1 MENLSIVESD
11 NLLLYESIIE
21 RGLKTFVEVGGALLA
36 IRESKLYRQEYGTF
50 EEYCKGR
57 WSIERRRAYQLIDA
71 SIVVSN
77 ITNDVK
83 NFSHRWLCWIQQL
96 RHLSVGRLVAVRC
109 STAPCNTP
117 QTSHTPVDITCF
129 LE

>member
-50 EEYCKGR
+50 EEYCQER
-57 WSIERRRAYQLIDA
+57 WGLKERQAYRLMDA
-71 SIVVSN
+71 SAVVAHLESCQ
-77 ITNDVK
+77 IG
-83 NFSHRWLCWIQQL
+83 QL
-96 RHLSVGRLVAVRC
+96 
-109 STAPCNTP
+109 
-117 QTSHTPVDITCF
+117 
-129 LE
+129 